1 MQHLSGKTGN
11 FANSFS
17 FIIDMSAPQS
27 ITEFRHELANSLSH
41 GLGLLFGIISMPILI
56 AMASVNGNT
65 AGLVGASIFGFSY
78 LMVYTFS
85 TLYHGSTLYQSKYVN
100 RIKNFMQMMDH
111 ISIYFLIAG
120 TYTPFILIYF
130 LNPMGITL
138 LSILWGL
145 TAIGVVYKIFFTGK
159 YEWFSL
165 LLYLGMG
172 WMLVFFAEPFYTEL
186 PTATFVM
193 VAVGGVLYTLGV
205 IFFVWE
211 RLRYNHAIWHIFVL
225 AASICHYVAVL
236 LSV

>member
-1 MQHLSGKTGN
+1 MKSPL
-11 FANSFS
+11 
-17 FIIDMSAPQS
+17 S

-41 GLGLLFGIISMPILI
+41 GLGLLFGIVSMPILI
-56 AMASVNGNT
+56 ALASVHGNT
-65 AGLVGASIFGFSY
+65 AGLVGASIFGFSF

-85 TLYHGSTLYQSKYVN
+85 TLYHGSTLYQSRYVA
-100 RIKNFMQMMDH
+100 RIQSFMRTMDH

-130 LNPMGITL
+130 LDPMGITM

-145 TAIGVVYKIFFTGK
+145 TAFGVVFKIFFTCR
-159 YEWFSL
+159 YEWVSL

-172 WMLVFFAEPFYTEL
+172 WLLVFFAEPFYTEL

-193 VAVGGVLYTLGV
+193 VAVGGALYTLGV
-205 IFFVWE
+205 IFYVWE